1 MSASLPAETL
11 RIKAV
16 YGHLDCLL
24 TAIERLKHSG
34 FQGFQVTSPLPRHEI
49 EEALYE
55 GRPSPVRWWTL
66 TGAVTGIVSGFGI
79 TSLTAAAWP
88 MANPGGKPV
97 VSLPTFAVIM
107 FECTILFGG
116 LCTFIGMIV
125 HTGLPAWG
133 IDKALQD
140 PRFSDDKFGLVFTG
154 ANPGDRERIVAI
166 LQATGAVEVT
176 TGDATVYE
184 VPNA

>member
-1 MSASLPAETL
+1 
-11 RIKAV
+11 
-16 YGHLDCLL
+16 
-24 TAIERLKHSG
+24 
-34 FQGFQVTSPLPRHEI
+34 
-49 EEALYE
+49 
-55 GRPSPVRWWTL
+55 
-66 TGAVTGIVSGFGI
+66 
-79 TSLTAAAWP
+79 
-88 MANPGGKPV
+88 
-97 VSLPTFAVIM
+97 
-107 FECTILFGG
+107 